1 MQDLWRLAIRQ
12 LGPHFYVPLLGLSFG
27 FAILAAASWRGEHM
41 IIRDTQRNYERIEL
55 YVSGAL
61 ADIRSTLEQI
71 DNGLQRIRRAALEN
85 GMIDRDAL
93 ATALSAESAA
103 LSDVGLIGL
112 MAVDRTGQSIVKR
125 QMPLLGKSHVVF
137 VDGLAELETRGE
149 QHAMLGRPLLSVSG
163 VPEVLPILLP
173 LQWSN
178 GNLATALIALIT
190 PDRIRS
196 LATIKSLPAAVALRL
211 HDQAFETTLTLRPG
225 SHLAATETDAARLRV
240 HYMREIHG
248 TFEDLSAGGEVLVTF
263 RGLPNFDLVATASLD
278 LAHALADQKRE
289 NMTVMIIALAVCL
302 LLQIGTIQLLQYVD
316 ALHAAHASLRV
327 AEAEERR
334 RAHELDATLDA
345 MIQGAMVVDPQRR
358 ITVCNAVF
366 ADLAKLPA
374 DWVAEHKPYD
384 TLLDRLLVRGDF
396 GRAHSI
402 DDLPAAISGRRL
414 AGGETRHEVVR
425 TDGIVLDVR
434 TKPLADGG
442 FIVTLTDITE
452 HRRSLQRIRKLAEED
467 PLTELAN
474 RRQFYEQ
481 LRTHFN
487 SGCDGD
493 VAAAVLLVD
502 LDRFKQVNDTLGHPI
517 GDRLLQ
523 EVAERIRHSAR
534 TEDVVARLGGDEFA
548 VFQRGI
554 HSAENAA
561 LLGNRLIER
570 VSAPY
575 RIDGHTVEIGASI
588 GIALVPADG
597 GAAEDVM
604 KAADVA
610 LYHAKA
616 NGRGVAHFF
625 EPRMID
631 QIEVRRSL
639 EDDLRR
645 AVEERQFEVHYQ
657 PIHNLSDSRLV
668 GFEALCRWRHPERG
682 LIPPSDFIP
691 LAEETGLI
699 TRVGVQVIDDA
710 VAAVASWPSDLHV
723 AVNLS
728 PVQLKCPGLLPT
740 VLAALSRHGLQGH
753 RLELEITEA
762 VLLREDETIIANLN
776 ALDAAGVRLAMDD
789 FGTGYSS
796 LSYLRRFPFKK
807 VKIDRSFVQAIHRN
821 SDCQAIVEASAMLAR
836 RLGITA
842 TAEGIET
849 AEELDIVRALGCDQ
863 AQGFLLGRPTTRDA
877 ADLIASGTGRS
888 AAQAS

>member
-1 MQDLWRLAIRQ
+1 MTVPDFA
-12 LGPHFYVPLLGLSFG
+12 LGPDALGALMPMHLCLDGQGIVRSVGPTLGKITAEAPLAGRDFFEAFEVRRPGGIGDLAGLAAHAGERLFLMLEPGGISLRGVAVPLAAPGGGMIVNLSFG
-27 FAILAAASWRGEHM
+27 I
-41 IIRDTQRNYERIEL
+41 
-55 YVSGAL
+55 
-61 ADIRSTLEQI
+61 
-71 DNGLQRIRRAALEN
+71 
-85 GMIDRDAL
+85 
-93 ATALSAESAA
+93 A
-103 LSDVGLIGL
+103 LSDAVGRHGL
-112 MAVDRTGQSIVKR
+112 
-125 QMPLLGKSHVVF
+125 
-137 VDGLAELETRGE
+137 
-149 QHAMLGRPLLSVSG
+149 
-163 VPEVLPILLP
+163 
-173 LQWSN
+173 
-178 GNLATALIALIT
+178 
-190 PDRIRS
+190 
-196 LATIKSLPAAVALRL
+196 
-211 HDQAFETTLTLRPG
+211 
-225 SHLAATETDAARLRV
+225 TDADFAPTDLAVEMLYLLEAKNSVMEELHNLNRRLQDARLRA
-240 HYMREIHG
+240 EEQAL
-248 TFEDLSAGGEVLVTF
+248 TDTLT
-263 RGLPNFDLVATASLD
+263 GLCNRRAMDA
-278 LAHALADQKRE
+278 ALARL
-289 NMTVMIIALAVCL
+289 IA
-302 LLQIGTIQLLQYVD
+302 G
-316 ALHAAHASLRV
+316 
-327 AEAEERR
+327 
-334 RAHELDATLDA
+334 
-345 MIQGAMVVDPQRR
+345 
-358 ITVCNAVF
+358 NA
-366 ADLAKLPA
+366 P
-374 DWVAEHKPYD
+374 
-384 TLLDRLLVRGDF
+384 F
-396 GRAHSI
+396 GLMHI
-402 DDLPAAISGRRL
+402 
-414 AGGETRHEVVR
+414 
-425 TDGIVLDVR
+425 
-434 TKPLADGG
+434 
-442 FIVTLTDITE
+442 
-452 HRRSLQRIRKLAEED
+452 
-467 PLTELAN
+467 
-474 RRQFYEQ
+474 
-481 LRTHFN
+481 
-487 SGCDGD
+487 
-493 VAAAVLLVD
+493 D
-502 LDRFKQVNDTLGHPI
+502 LDGFKQVNDTLGHPI

-534 TEDVVARLGGDEFA
+534 AEDVVARLGGDEFA

-561 LLGNRLIER
+561 LLGSRLIER

-597 GAAEDVM
+597 SAAEDVM

-645 AVEERQFEVHYQ
+645 AVEERQFELHYQ
-657 PIHNLSDSRLV
+657 PIHNLGDGGLV

-699 TRVGVQVIDDA
+699 TRIGVQVIDDA

-728 PVQLKCPGLLPT
+728 PLQLKCPGLLPT

-807 VKIDRSFVQAIHRN
+807 VKIDRSFVQSIHRN

-877 ADLIASGTGRS
+877 ADQIASGLGRGV
-888 AAQAS
+888 AQAS

>member
-1 MQDLWRLAIRQ
+1 MKDLWRLAIRQ

-41 IIRDTQRNYERIEL
+41 ITRDTQRNYERVEL

-71 DNGLQRIRRAALEN
+71 DNGLQRIRRASLDN
-85 GMIDRDAL
+85 GAMDSDAL
-93 ATALSAESAA
+93 ATALSTESTA
-103 LSDVGLIGL
+103 LSEIGLIGL
-112 MAVDRTGQSIVKR
+112 IAVDRAGHAIVKR
-125 QMPLLGKSHVVF
+125 QMPLLGKSRILF
-137 VDGLAELETRGE
+137 LDGLAELEARGE
-149 QHAMLGRPLLSVSG
+149 QHAMLGRPLLSVTG
-163 VPEVLPILLP
+163 EREILPILLP
-173 LQWSN
+173 LQWS
-178 GNLATALIALIT
+178 GPHLSSALIALVT
-190 PDRIRS
+190 PNRIRS
-196 LATIKSLPAAVALRL
+196 LATINSLPAAVALRL
-211 HDQAFETTLTLRPG
+211 HDQAFETTLTLRQG
-225 SHLAATETDAARLRV
+225 SHLATLETDPARLRV
-240 HYMREIHG
+240 QYAHEIRG
-248 TFEDLSAGGEVLVTF
+248 IFEDRSHGGEVLVAF

-316 ALHAAHASLRV
+316 ALHAAHTSLRA

-345 MIQGAMVVDPQRR
+345 MIQGAMVVDPHRR

-366 ADLAKLPA
+366 LELAKLPT
-374 DWVAEHKPYD
+374 DWVPEQQPYD
-384 TLLDRLLVRGDF
+384 ALLERLLARGDF
-396 GRAHSI
+396 GRAHAI
-402 DDLPAAISGRRL
+402 DDLPAAISGHRL
-414 AGGETRHEVVR
+414 GSGENRHEVVR
-425 TDGIVLDVR
+425 SDGIVLDLR
-434 TKPLADGG
+434 TKLLADGG

-481 LRTHFN
+481 LRSHLHDRRG
-487 SGCDGD
+487 SD

-523 EVAERIRHSAR
+523 EVADRIRHSAR
-534 TEDVVARLGGDEFA
+534 VEDVVARLGGDEFA
-548 VFQRGI
+548 VFQRSI
-554 HSAENAA
+554 HATENAA
-561 LLGNRLIER
+561 LLGARLIER

-575 RIDGHTVEIGASI
+575 VIDGHSVDIGASI
-588 GIALVPADG
+588 GISLVPADG
-597 GAAEDVM
+597 TSAEDIM

-657 PIHNLSDSRLV
+657 PIHQLGDGRLV

-682 LIPPSDFIP
+682 LIPPGDFIP

-710 VAAVASWPSDLHV
+710 VAALASWPSDLHV

-728 PVQLKCPGLLPT
+728 PLQLKCPGLLPT

-796 LSYLRRFPFKK
+796 LAYLRRFPFKK
-807 VKIDRSFVQAIHRN
+807 VKIDRSFVQSIHRN

-849 AEELDIVRALGCDQ
+849 AEELEIVRALGCDQ
-863 AQGFLLGRPTTRDA
+863 AQGFLLGRPTTREA
-877 ADLIASGTGRS
+877 ADLIASGAERRG
-888 AAQAS
+888 AKAS